1 MITADELK
9 RLRALCDTAHP
20 GPWSV
25 QQEAGHGAMVFLRAN
40 TSSAGGAWCPLAIIN
55 GAGIATEEFIAQ
67 SRTLVPRL
75 LDEIERMQAVVEA
88 TKAWHSAGGNPCGE
102 PGCGCTECA
111 LFAAVDALLAA
122 ERLNACTSNE
132 CAIRKRCTYPTACRS
147 AVLLAAERK
156 ETP

>member
-9 RLRALCDTAHP
+9 RLRALCDAATP
-20 GPWSV
+20 GPWEADLDVFDAEEGIVACIIDRPISTIIKIETELRIAAADPWTAEDS
-25 QQEAGHGAMVFLRAN
+25 QRRDDTWKLARAGQE
-40 TSSAGGAWCPLAIIN
+40 IKD
-55 GAGIATEEFIAQ
+55 AQ
-67 SRTLVPRL
+67 LVAAARNALPRL

-88 TKAWHSAGGNPCGE
+88 AKAWRSAGGNPCGE

-122 ERLNACTSNE
+122 ER
-132 CAIRKRCTYPTACRS
+132 
-147 AVLLAAERK
+147 K